1 MPLNIVRF
9 LNPRGKFVVLEFQAH
24 GLGFKSVKGAQGTFE
39 AGVKALDFEFE
50 ALDFGFEGYR
60 VAFGDESSRDKHMGF
75 TRVRSG

>member
-9 LNPRGKFVVLEFQAH
+9 LNPRGKLVVLEFQAH
-24 GLGFKSVKGAQGTFE
+24 GLGFKSVQGAQGTFE

-60 VAFGDESSRDKHMGF
+60 VAFGDKSSRDKDMGF
-75 TRVRSG
+75 TGVRRG